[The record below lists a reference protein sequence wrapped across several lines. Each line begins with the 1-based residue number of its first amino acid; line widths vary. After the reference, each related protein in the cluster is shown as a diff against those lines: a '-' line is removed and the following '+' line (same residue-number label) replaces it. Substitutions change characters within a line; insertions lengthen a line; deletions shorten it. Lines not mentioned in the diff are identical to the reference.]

1 MATELYLQTTDP
13 KLEFVQLLSL
23 TPKILVSD
31 LFHTAVYAGAINLA
45 SHVFV
50 GRPLSSQ
57 QNIRL
62 IVALFV
68 IMFIGYF
75 ARFYHVRD
83 IYKAYNGDVEKTRR
97 HLDTLYVGWIFVA

>member
-13 KLEFVQLLSL
+13 KLEFGQLLSL
-23 TPKILVSD
+23 TPKIIVSD

-45 SHVFV
+45 SHVFF
-50 GRPLSSQ
+50 GRTLSSR

-83 IYKAYNGDVEKTRR
+83 IYRAYNGDVEKTRR
-97 HLDTLYVGWIFVA
+97 HLDTLYIGWIFVA

>member
-13 KLEFVQLLSL
+13 KLEFGQLLSL

-31 LFHTAVYAGAINLA
+31 LFHTAVYAGAINLT
-45 SHVFV
+45 SHVFF
-50 GRPLSSQ
+50 GRTLSSR

-83 IYKAYNGDVEKTRR
+83 IYRAYNGDVEKTRR